1 MPLLTELS
9 IRDMLW
15 YWALRFSSFGVRA
28 GIAPFRSG
36 MSIAPGSNTHRPSST
51 RSGMGCGA
59 GRLPSATSQS
69 SGSKTH
75 AAPTELMVSRRPACY
90 KHAAPDGAWAI
101 QQLLVG
107 LAWSGAGQPRARL
120 GITRRLQRQR
130 IPPPNR
136 PRRGAAGSGTGTHS
150 TAWLRPKASIA

>member
-59 GRLPSATSQS
+59 GRLPSARQPIFRLEDTCRS
-69 SGSKTH
+69 
-75 AAPTELMVSRRPACY
+75 Y
-90 KHAAPDGAWAI
+90 GANG
-101 QQLLVG
+101 V
-107 LAWSGAGQPRARL
+107 PEARL
-120 GITRRLQRQR
+120 L
-130 IPPPNR
+130 
-136 PRRGAAGSGTGTHS
+136 
-150 TAWLRPKASIA
+150 